1 MPNKTPHR
9 TTLSVE
15 LPAGGWLAP
24 WPQCLELSHAFD
36 TSKWTLVGGLMV
48 QLHAAI
54 AKVPAIRPT
63 TDVDLVLH
71 VETGAVSGPEVS
83 HTLSQLGY
91 ELQLP
96 LHKDSP
102 AHRFIR
108 QRDGLKET
116 VDVMV
121 ADHGIS
127 KPPLT
132 IGGREPFQ
140 VSAGTQALKRTANCQ
155 ILDDEGTVIST
166 LSIPSPLAALVLKGA
181 AYREDTRD
189 RDRHLEDAALLST
202 IISDPLAVVPELQGS
217 DRSRI
222 IGLNKHLSDLNHPAW
237 ARIEEDRRRDGHYAL
252 DILSSNPQDFAPN
265 EELGTAF

>member
-1 MPNKTPHR
+1 
-9 TTLSVE
+9 
-15 LPAGGWLAP
+15 
-24 WPQCLELSHAFD
+24 
-36 TSKWTLVGGLMV
+36 MV

-54 AKVPAIRPT
+54 ANVPLNRPT

-71 VETGAVSGPEVS
+71 VETGSVTGPEVS
-83 HTLSQLGY
+83 RTLSQLGY

-96 LHKDSP
+96 VHKDSP
-102 AHRFIR
+102 SHRFTR
-108 QRDGLKET
+108 QRNGLVET

-140 VSAGTQALKRTANCQ
+140 VSAGTQALKRTANCR
-155 ILDDEGTVIST
+155 ILDSAGTVNT
-166 LSIPSPLAALVLKGA
+166 TMSIPNALAALVLKGA

-189 RDRHLEDAALLST
+189 RGRHLEDAALLST
-202 IISDPLAVVPELQGS
+202 IISDPLALVVELQGS

-222 IGLNKHLSDLNHPAW
+222 IGLYKQLSILIHPAW
-237 ARIEEDRRRDGHYAL
+237 ALIEEDRRRDGLYAL
-252 DILSSNPQDFAPN
+252 DILSRNPQGFATDG
-265 EELGTAF
+265 ELGPAF